1 MHVEYEQ
8 HVIQAR
14 THVCVTVCVLSTPT
28 HLCVNSA
35 WVNVHTLVAVFGCT
49 EVVCDLGVI
58 NIRAYAGV
66 QVSVLGEVYKQAHVR
81 GSVVGAETAE

>member
-1 MHVEYEQ
+1 MCNRVCAKY
-8 HVIQAR
+8 
-14 THVCVTVCVLSTPT
+14 THASVCQQCLGECPHS
-28 HLCVNSA
+28 
-35 WVNVHTLVAVFGCT
+35 TLVAVFGCT